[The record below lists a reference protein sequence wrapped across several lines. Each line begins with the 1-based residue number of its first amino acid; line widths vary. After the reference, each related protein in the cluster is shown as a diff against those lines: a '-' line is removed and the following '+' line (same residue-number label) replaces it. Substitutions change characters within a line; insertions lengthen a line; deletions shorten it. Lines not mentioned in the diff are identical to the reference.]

1 MKVESENIGEEGLK
15 LKEKLSLRNE
25 EAKEKKRRIGKLGKR
40 ELITRNFD

>member
-15 LKEKLSLRNE
+15 LKEKSSLKNE
-25 EAKEKKRRIGKLGKR
+25 EAKEKKRRIGNHGKR